1 MLFYDEATNVY
12 LSFDLGHIIGSC
24 IKQYHIALL
33 LSLFRKSITRPCD
46 ICRLHTIRAFHQGR
60 SLIRVLGTMP
70 NLQDNLDFPQIEI
83 SAVEIGLSWRQR
95 GDFSGNFHV
104 EDVVSGMWHSGEN
117 DEERHNCCN

>member
-1 MLFYDEATNVY
+1 
-12 LSFDLGHIIGSC
+12 
-24 IKQYHIALL
+24 
-33 LSLFRKSITRPCD
+33 
-46 ICRLHTIRAFHQGR
+46 
-60 SLIRVLGTMP
+60 MP

-95 GDFSGNFHV
+95 GDFSGKFHV